1 MKSHSYPIFEHE
13 SIDSVTFRTINK
25 LAHYLKMFQL
35 KFAAATTIT
44 VEISKLQCQMIHFF
58 ETFLMQKGLFFK
70 IEKNK
75 IFFDDFV

>member
-44 VEISKLQCQMIHFF
+44 VKISKLQCQMIQFF
-58 ETFLMQKGLFFK
+58 
-70 IEKNK
+70 
-75 IFFDDFV
+75 